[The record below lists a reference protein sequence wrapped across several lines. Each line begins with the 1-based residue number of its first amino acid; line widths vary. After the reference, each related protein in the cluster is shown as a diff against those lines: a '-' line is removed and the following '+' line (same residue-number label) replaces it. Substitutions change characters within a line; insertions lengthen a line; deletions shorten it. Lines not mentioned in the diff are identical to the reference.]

1 MPASNLLELRT
12 GMVSKDAQ
20 QDAFQ
25 AVFTNRGDGDMH
37 ERFNQ
42 GVEVSREISTLL
54 AELRQAKPDE
64 ISTIRMM
71 TQMLRA
77 KEMDVELI
85 YDEDG
90 EVKIGAIH

>member
-1 MPASNLLELRT
+1 MIFIWSQSHARS
-12 GMVSKDAQ
+12 
-20 QDAFQ
+20 Q
-25 AVFTNRGDGDMH
+25 A
-37 ERFNQ
+37 
-42 GVEVSREISTLL
+42 VSREISALL